1 MIKGSHTNWSRSEN
15 LLMTQVPEAR
25 NSSVWQETTK
35 NHLMLLKHK
44 VQSSKWQRNA
54 GEVDKGKIVNA
65 FVLF

>member
-1 MIKGSHTNWSRSEN
+1 MIEVIHADWSRSDD
-15 LLMTQVPEAR
+15 LGMTQVTEAR
-25 NSSVWQETTK
+25 NSSAWQETK

-65 FVLF
+65 FVPF